1 MRSIMIIGLLVVL
14 LIVGI
19 LAMQNMGVRSGEGQA
34 QTQAR
39 DYIDRAEET
48 AETVEARVQDLEDR
62 LNRTE

>member
-1 MRSIMIIGLLVVL
+1 MRSIMIVGLAVVL

-19 LAMQNMGVRSGEGQA
+19 LAMQNMGVRSNEGQTE
-34 QTQAR
+34 TQAR

-48 AETVEARVQDLEDR
+48 AETVEARVQDLEER